1 MKSRNQNPEFVSQ
14 NKLKSARLG
23 KRVWLTLFLFVLPL
37 LAVLG
42 VQAQT
47 SATATRNAEDDAAQL
62 YQSLLDLQSPWTV
75 MCVAAH
81 PDDED
86 GATLTVLRRKYGAHT
101 VTVFST
107 YGEGGQNATGPE
119 LYEELGA
126 IRARETG
133 EAARIQGS
141 EPYFLGLQ
149 DFGFSKSS
157 AEAFRFWGHEE
168 ALRRM
173 VLKIR
178 QLRPD
183 VIITNH
189 DTVTGHGHHQAT
201 GILILEAFDAA
212 ADPKRFP
219 EQLRDGVSVWQAQRL
234 FVRFQFEGSG
244 SKAAEDEAEREGR
257 IVSINR
263 SDRDAMRGKTY
274 AEQALSA
281 LQRHASQGPWP
292 QTVPSGWVST
302 IRYRLA
308 RSAKDAAPLP
318 KNAETFLD
326 GLRLPDKLTAELMPP
341 PVKTL
346 LSLYSANAHDDNN
359 LLNALI
365 SARKDGLFN
374 QSTDASDRARFQL
387 MTERLNRAL
396 VAASGIK
403 ATLTPRNDVLIPG
416 TTTNVSLV
424 ISNEGKTSA
433 QIRGINL
440 RGLQQSSNK
449 LSFPQTLA
457 PGKTVNVELQTSTP
471 RTATISVPH
480 AEHLYDGKLLGEE
493 LAASVNIELGGAT
506 FPVEATTRID
516 VAPAVEIAAIT
527 PSTLVLTPAT
537 PGLATS
543 SSGLN
548 PIANSGAHTLFTL
561 RLINHQ
567 NEPFKGEILVGGQ
580 PAKIA
585 QRGEEITLAANESR
599 DVRVQRDGGFT
610 LLQDSV
616 KGSAHPIPNVLTF
629 SVVEAGKSTPI
640 TQRRVRVVWSDARVA
655 PNLRVGYVRSVDD
668 TLRNALG
675 ALGVEATEL
684 KVSDIS
690 ANDLQSYQAIIID
703 NRGYQAHPELV
714 AANSRLLDY
723 VQKGGTLI
731 VFYHRTNEWNPDA
744 QRNRPQ
750 LAPYP
755 IMLGNS
761 RVTDETANIEFSEPQ
776 HPLLNYPNKITP
788 EDFAGW
794 IQERGLYY
802 PETWDKQY
810 SAPLSA
816 HDEGEKPLGGGLLA
830 ASYGRGRYIYT
841 SMVWYRQLRAGIPGA
856 FRVLANMISYGRQ

>member
-1 MKSRNQNPEFVSQ
+1 MKSRNQNQEFTSQ
-14 NKLKSARLG
+14 NKLKSVRLG
-23 KRVWLTLFLFVLPL
+23 KRVWLTLALFVLPL
-37 LAVLG
+37 IAVLS
-42 VQAQT
+42 VEAQT
-47 SATATRNAEDDAAQL
+47 SAPTARNAEDDAAQL

-126 IRARETG
+126 IRARETR

-168 ALRRM
+168 ALRRI

-189 DTVTGHGHHQAT
+189 DTVSGHGHHQAT

-212 ADPKRFP
+212 ADPRRFP

-263 SDRDAMRGKTY
+263 SDRDTVRGKTY

-292 QTVPSGWVST
+292 QTVPAGWVST

-341 PVKTL
+341 TAKTL
-346 LSLYSANAHDDNN
+346 LSLYNANAHDDNN

-365 SARKDGLFN
+365 SARKDELFN
-374 QSTDASDRARFQL
+374 RSTNASEQARFQL

-403 ATLTPRNDVLIPG
+403 ATLMPRNDVLIPG
-416 TTTNVSLV
+416 TTTKVSLV
-424 ISNEGKTSA
+424 ISNEGKASA
-433 QIRGINL
+433 QIRGIDL
-440 RGLQQSSNK
+440 RGLQPSNK
-449 LSFPQTLA
+449 LTFPQTLA
-457 PGKTVNVELQTSTP
+457 PGKSTNVELQTSTP

-516 VAPAVEIAAIT
+516 VAPAVEIASVT

-537 PGLATS
+537 PGQATS
-543 SSGLN
+543 SSSLKPTAAFGTRA
-548 PIANSGAHTLFTL
+548 PFTL

-567 NEPFKGEILVGGQ
+567 NEPFKGEILVGGE
-580 PAKIA
+580 PTKTAG
-585 QRGEEITLAANESR
+585 RGEEITLAANESR
-599 DVRVQRDGGFT
+599 EVRVQRDGGFN
-610 LLQDSV
+610 LVQDSV
-616 KGSAHPIPNVLTF
+616 KAGAHPIPNVVTF

-640 TQRRVRVVWSDARVA
+640 TQRKVRVVWSDARVA
-655 PNLRVGYVRSVDD
+655 ANLHVGYVRSVDD

-684 KVSDIS
+684 KVKDIS
-690 ANDLQSYQAIIID
+690 AGDLQSYQAIIID

-723 VQKGGTLI
+723 VRAGGTLI

-761 RVTDETANIEFSEPQ
+761 RVTDETATIEFTEPQ

-788 EDFAGW
+788 EDFANW

-830 ASYGRGRYIYT
+830 ADYGRGRYIYT

>member
-1 MKSRNQNPEFVSQ
+1 MME
-14 NKLKSARLG
+14 
-23 KRVWLTLFLFVLPL
+23 
-37 LAVLG
+37 
-42 VQAQT
+42 
-47 SATATRNAEDDAAQL
+47 AEDDAAEL
-62 YQSLLDLQSPWTV
+62 YQSLLDLQNPWTV

-126 IRARETG
+126 IRARETE

-189 DTVTGHGHHQAT
+189 DTTSGHGHHQAT

-212 ADPKRFP
+212 ADPRRFP
-219 EQLRDGVSVWQAQRL
+219 EQLRGNVTVWQAQRL

-244 SKAAEDEAEREGR
+244 SKAAEDEAQREGR
-257 IVSINR
+257 VISINR
-263 SDRDAMRGKTY
+263 SERDAVRGKTY

-292 QTVPSGWVST
+292 QTVPAGWAST

-308 RSAKDAAPLP
+308 RNAKTAAPLP
-318 KNAETFLD
+318 PNAQTFLD
-326 GLRLPDKLTAELMPP
+326 GLRLSQKLTDELMGSATEKLLPP
-341 PVKTL
+341 P
-346 LSLYSANAHDDNN
+346 SINAHDDG
-359 LLNALI
+359 LLKALI
-365 SARKDGLFN
+365 FVRRGKLF
-374 QSTDASDRARFQL
+374 SPSPGTPEERPRFQL

-396 VAASGIK
+396 VVASGLK
-403 ATLTPRNDVLIPG
+403 ATLTPQNDVLIPG
-416 TTTNVSLV
+416 TTTKVSLK
-424 ISNEGKTSA
+424 ISNEGQSIA

-440 RGLQQSSNK
+440 NGLQLSSK

-457 PGKTVNVELQTSTP
+457 PGKTFNVELQTSIP
-471 RTATISVPH
+471 RTISISVPH

-493 LAASVNIELGGAT
+493 LAASVNVEIGGAA
-506 FPVEATTRID
+506 FPVNATTRID
-516 VAPAVEIAAIT
+516 VAPAVEIASIT
-527 PSTLVLTPAT
+527 PSTLVLTPAMPERVT
-537 PGLATS
+537 LSSDLNLSPGSDRSA
-543 SSGLN
+543 
-548 PIANSGAHTLFTL
+548 PFTL
-561 RLINHQ
+561 RLINHR
-567 NEPFKGEILVGGQ
+567 NETFKGEISVGGM
-580 PAKIA
+580 PAKTAA
-585 QRGEEITLAANESR
+585 QAQAITLAANESR
-599 DVRVQRDGGFT
+599 EVTVQRRGGFD
-610 LLQDSV
+610 LIKDSV
-616 KGSAHPIPNVLTF
+616 NGREHPIPNVVTF
-629 SVVEAGKSTPI
+629 SVVEAGSSSPV
-640 TQRRVRVVWSDARVA
+640 TQRRVRVVYSDARVA
-655 PNLRVGYVRSVDD
+655 ANLRVGYVRSVDD
-668 TLRNALG
+668 TLRNALNS
-675 ALGVEATEL
+675 LGVEAKEL
-684 KVSDIS
+684 TVEDVR
-690 ANDLQSYQAIIID
+690 AGNLQNYQAIIID
-703 NRGYQAHPELV
+703 NRGYLAHPELIS
-714 AANSRLLDY
+714 ANSRLMDY
-723 VQKGGTLI
+723 VQAGGTLI
-731 VFYHRTNEWNPDA
+731 VFYHRTNEWNPDP

-755 IMLGNS
+755 IILGNS
-761 RVTDETANIEFSEPQ
+761 RVTDETASIEFSEPQ
-776 HPLLNYPNKITP
+776 HPLLNYPNKITR

-802 PETWDKQY
+802 PQTWDAHY
-810 SAPLSA
+810 SAPLSTN
-816 HDEGEKPLGGGLLA
+816 DEKEPALRGGLLA
-830 ASYGRGRYIYT
+830 ADYGRGRYIYT